1 VDVADVATAINEFS
15 MSIYAFKRP
24 AAVNV
29 EATMSLARPPANP
42 LEEFAGLMGVDVN
55 ALERF
60 DGAGEFAPTPRVSHE
75 PAASKIEGSPR
86 LNRGETSVQGSSLP
100 SEATHPAGL
109 YRSAE
114 RVAEAPPMRRR
125 SRALTLR
132 VLVAVGIAGWLG
144 AWALKGAPGAQETS
158 TMEADDS
165 LKAPPTNQE
174 AAALRDKST
183 STLPGN
189 QTGKPEPANL
199 ESIEKRPSVF
209 GEQTKPPTTTPSVAA
224 TLIPAEAAPSAMPI
238 TAPVSAS
245 AAPLVTRSI
254 ALLGS
259 ASEQTQI
266 PVSTPAPPTAPTVY
280 SEPKGLKAVSVRSD
294 GSDRPNDDGTRAGAN
309 HSERPSPARTSPAPS
324 NMVPPLLLN
333 PPTPVARPSFDAS
346 AGGALKPVKARLDVP
361 AQPPAS
367 SVDIEP
373 VARTA
378 SIAPNAPPPANV
390 AADPSGG
397 DFSAKSVLQFVPNL
411 YEDAASALL
420 GSPPATPVAA
430 TNPAASPTATVAAGP
445 SGGSFSADTVL
456 QFVPNLYEKAASA
469 LHSSSPATEIARADP
484 TPTAAGDEGIYGVQ
498 LGALT
503 TELAARRESD
513 RLRSKFAIEFGG
525 LQPTVRQAEV
535 RGRRVYQVRIGGMSK
550 ADAEA
555 LCLKLRSGGREAAC
569 SVASN

>member
-1 VDVADVATAINEFS
+1 VRRLADVATAIDEFS

-24 AAVNV
+24 PAVNL

-144 AWALKGAPGAQETS
+144 AWALKGAPGAQESS

-209 GEQTKPPTTTPSVAA
+209 EEQTKPPTTTPAVAA
-224 TLIPAEAAPSAMPI
+224 TLIPTETAPSAMPI

-245 AAPLVTRSI
+245 AAPPVTRSI

-259 ASEQTQI
+259 ASEQTQV
-266 PVSTPAPPTAPTVY
+266 PVSTPAPPTAPTVF
-280 SEPKGLKAVSVRSD
+280 SEPKGPKAVSVRSD
-294 GSDRPNDDGTRAGAN
+294 GSDRPNDDGTHAGAN
-309 HSERPSPARTSPAPS
+309 HSERPSVARTSPAPS
-324 NMVPPLLLN
+324 NMVPPLLN

-361 AQPPAS
+361 AS

-378 SIAPNAPPPANV
+378 STAPNAPPPANV

-430 TNPAASPTATVAAGP
+430 TNPAASPTATVAAAP
-445 SGGSFSADTVL
+445 SGGSFSADSVL

-469 LHSSSPATEIARADP
+469 LHSSSPATQIARADP
-484 TPTAAGDEGIYGVQ
+484 RPTAAGDEGIYGVQ
-498 LGALT
+498 LGTPT

-513 RLRSKFAIEFGG
+513 RLRSKFAIELGG

-535 RGRRVYQVRIGGMSK
+535 RGGRVYQVRIGGLSK

-569 SVASN
+569 SVASD

>member
-1 VDVADVATAINEFS
+1 
-15 MSIYAFKRP
+15 
-24 AAVNV
+24 
-29 EATMSLARPPANP
+29 
-42 LEEFAGLMGVDVN
+42 
-55 ALERF
+55 
-60 DGAGEFAPTPRVSHE
+60 
-75 PAASKIEGSPR
+75 
-86 LNRGETSVQGSSLP
+86 
-100 SEATHPAGL
+100 
-109 YRSAE
+109 
-114 RVAEAPPMRRR
+114 
-125 SRALTLR
+125 
-132 VLVAVGIAGWLG
+132 
-144 AWALKGAPGAQETS
+144 
-158 TMEADDS
+158 
-165 LKAPPTNQE
+165 
-174 AAALRDKST
+174 LRDKST

-209 GEQTKPPTTTPSVAA
+209 EEQTKPPTTTPSVAA
-224 TLIPAEAAPSAMPI
+224 TLIPTETAPSAMPI

-245 AAPLVTRSI
+245 AAPPVTRSI

-259 ASEQTQI
+259 ASEQTQV

-280 SEPKGLKAVSVRSD
+280 SEPKGPKAVSVRSD
-294 GSDRPNDDGTRAGAN
+294 GSDLPNDDGTHAGAN
-309 HSERPSPARTSPAPS
+309 HSERPSVARTSPAPS
-324 NMVPPLLLN
+324 NMVPPLLN
-333 PPTPVARPSFDAS
+333 PPTPVARPSFDAL
-346 AGGALKPVKARLDVP
+346 AGGAPKPVKARLDVP
-361 AQPPAS
+361 AKPPAS

-430 TNPAASPTATVAAGP
+430 TNPAAAPTASVAGTL
-445 SGGSFSADTVL
+445 SGGSFSADSVL

-469 LHSSSPATEIARADP
+469 LHSSSPATQIARADP

-498 LGALT
+498 LGAPT

-513 RLRSKFAIEFGG
+513 RLRLKFAIEFGG

-535 RGRRVYQVRIGGMSK
+535 RGRRVYQVRIGGLSK
-550 ADAEA
+550 ADAEG

-569 SVASN
+569 SVASD

>member
-1 VDVADVATAINEFS
+1 

-259 ASEQTQI
+259 TSEQTQI

-397 DFSAKSVLQFVPNL
+397 
-411 YEDAASALL
+411 
-420 GSPPATPVAA
+420 
-430 TNPAASPTATVAAGP
+430 
-445 SGGSFSADTVL
+445 SFSADTVL

-469 LHSSSPATEIARADP
+469 LHSSSPATQIARADP